1 MRRVMGLAISARI
14 STSGM
19 CASLAYF
26 DTYRRAM
33 PPANLV
39 QAQRDLFGAHTYEQV
54 DRQGSYHT
62 EWTKL
67 ARNADAGGTN
77 YEVVNVVK
85 ANGQAICG
93 ILYYITFGVKL
104 AMAIISVVLGRTFH
118 YVDEIL
124 PFRYNPCDVFRMK
137 KLRVSFLKLSHR
149 AKSIIIDPGLYLS
162 KKSKL
167 AWTTQRRSLPTSFKL
182 FTG

>member
-67 ARNADAGGTN
+67 ARNADAG
-77 YEVVNVVK
+77 V
-85 ANGQAICG
+85 G
-93 ILYYITFGVKL
+93 IF
-104 AMAIISVVLGRTFH
+104 
-118 YVDEIL
+118 
-124 PFRYNPCDVFRMK
+124 N
-137 KLRVSFLKLSHR
+137 
-149 AKSIIIDPGLYLS
+149 
-162 KKSKL
+162 
-167 AWTTQRRSLPTSFKL
+167 
-182 FTG
+182 